1 MQVKLGKTV
10 RVGDS
15 YNVVDNSNR
24 SAFVLIGASVVENG
38 LAKPIY
44 TRAHEA
50 TKHLVTTKQRR
61 LPLQPDTSLTA
72 YLLLRH
78 TVAYHTL

>member
-1 MQVKLGKTV
+1 MWYAAQTSMQVKPGKTV

-15 YNVVDNSNR
+15 YKVVDNSNR

-38 LAKPIY
+38 LAKPID

-50 TKHLVTTKQRR
+50 C
-61 LPLQPDTSLTA
+61 
-72 YLLLRH
+72 RH
-78 TVAYHTL
+78 YKAAAITNLISHYKLNE